1 MWNRSKSYKRMKA
14 EKIIDALTKA
24 NFVESDGT
32 FSMEKGE
39 NVKEVL
45 TGTFGEGD
53 IIFGALRLA
62 AIVCMDGEH
71 SFLYNYDEKIEDN
84 PDDDEFTAIYRVE
97 DGDAL
102 VFIYEIEK

>member
-1 MWNRSKSYKRMKA
+1 MKA
-14 EKIIDALTKA
+14 EKIIDALTKS

-45 TGTFGEGD
+45 TRMFGDGE
-53 IIFGALRLA
+53 IIAGALRLA
-62 AIVCMDGEH
+62 AIVCLDGTH
-71 SFLYNYDEKIEDN
+71 PFLYNYDEKIEDN

-97 DGDAL
+97 DSDAL
-102 VFIYEIEK
+102 VFLYEIEK

>member
-1 MWNRSKSYKRMKA
+1 MKA

-24 NFVESDGT
+24 DFVGSDGT
-32 FSMEKGE
+32 FSIEKGE
-39 NVKEVL
+39 NIKEVL
-45 TGTFGEGD
+45 TRMFGEGE

-62 AIVCMDGEH
+62 AIVCLDGEH

-84 PDDDEFTAIYRVE
+84 FDDDEFTAIYRVE
-97 DGDAL
+97 DSDTL

>member
-1 MWNRSKSYKRMKA
+1 MKA
-14 EKIIDALTKA
+14 EKIIDALTKS

-45 TGTFGEGD
+45 TRMFGDGE
-53 IIFGALRLA
+53 IIAGALRLA
-62 AIVCMDGEH
+62 AIVCLDGTH
-71 SFLYNYDEKIEDN
+71 PFLYNYDEKIEDN

-97 DGDAL
+97 DSDTL

>member
-1 MWNRSKSYKRMKA
+1 MKA
-14 EKIIDALTKA
+14 EKIIDALLHA
-24 NFVESDGT
+24 GNVESAGT
-32 FSMEKGE
+32 FSIEKGE
-39 NVKEVL
+39 NIKEVL
-45 TGTFGEGD
+45 TRMFGEGQ
-53 IIFGALRLA
+53 IIAGALRLA

-97 DGDAL
+97 DSDTL

>member
-1 MWNRSKSYKRMKA
+1 MKA

-32 FSMEKGE
+32 FDIDKGE

-45 TGTFGEGD
+45 TGMFGAGE
-53 IIFGALRLA
+53 IIAGALRLA
-62 AIVCMDGEH
+62 AIVCLDGTH
-71 SFLYNYDEKIEDN
+71 SFLYNYDEKIEEN

-97 DGDAL
+97 ETGAL
-102 VFIYEIEK
+102 LFLYEIEK